1 MTQSGQFESTIA
13 ASTDLAKTH
22 NAAAANN
29 KDETDLRPSY
39 LDLWVDCISKWI
51 IESETPISVTTCLV
65 TKHLYQDRR
74 GHLQKV

>member
-29 KDETDLRPSY
+29 KNETDLRPNY
-39 LDLWVDCISKWI
+39 LDLWVDCVSKWI
-51 IESETPISVTTCLV
+51 IESSQPPS
-65 TKHLYQDRR
+65 
-74 GHLQKV
+74 

>member
-29 KDETDLRPSY
+29 KDETDLRP
-39 LDLWVDCISKWI
+39 
-51 IESETPISVTTCLV
+51 
-65 TKHLYQDRR
+65 
-74 GHLQKV
+74 